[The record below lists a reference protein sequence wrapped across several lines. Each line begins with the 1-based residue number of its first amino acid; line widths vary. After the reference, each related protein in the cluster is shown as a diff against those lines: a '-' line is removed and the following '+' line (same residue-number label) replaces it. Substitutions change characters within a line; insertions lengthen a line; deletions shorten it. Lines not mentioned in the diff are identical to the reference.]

1 MELTWARTWCS
12 IAAATGTADFLTAR
26 GVDDGNC
33 FVWPENDQL
42 DVDAGERRVLTSC
55 ELSINA
61 ISCTAT
67 DSEDEHTDKHDGFS
81 EQGKESERRQEKSKR
96 MRSNLY

>member
-33 FVWPENDQL
+33 FIWPESDQL
-42 DVDAGERRVLTSC
+42 VVDAGERRVLTSC
-55 ELSINA
+55 ELSKNA
-61 ISCTAT
+61 ISCTAM
-67 DSEDEHTDKHDGFS
+67 DSEDEHTDKHDVFS
-81 EQGKESERRQEKSKR
+81 EQGKESREKTRKE
-96 MRSNLY
+96 